1 MNLSLAPF
9 NDDPPAPP
17 REPVGVAPKPQATV
31 VKQEQSPANFTEC
44 NYILIMFIITMLLF
58 TQIQ

>member
-17 REPVGVAPKPQATV
+17 SEPVVVAPKPQAVV
-31 VKQEQSPANFTEC
+31 VKQGPSPTTFTEC
-44 NYILIMFIITMLLF
+44 NYILIMFIVTMLLF
-58 TQIQ
+58 TQI